1 MKWNDKN
8 FTMKEFFYQINKSCV
23 ILFDRYDGEKDDV
36 DNSTEEWKNLEQNLE
51 TGLDQDTRNALTLFW

>member
-1 MKWNDKN
+1 
-8 FTMKEFFYQINKSCV
+8 MKEFFYQINKSCV

-51 TGLDQDTRNALTLFW
+51 TGLDQDTRNALTLF